1 MNSVI
6 KINDLMQK
14 EVSRKE
20 FLRYLG
26 LALLAVIGITNLINN
41 LQNTLSGERQKKL
54 QSNGYGSSV
63 YGR

>member
-1 MNSVI
+1 
-6 KINDLMQK
+6 MQK